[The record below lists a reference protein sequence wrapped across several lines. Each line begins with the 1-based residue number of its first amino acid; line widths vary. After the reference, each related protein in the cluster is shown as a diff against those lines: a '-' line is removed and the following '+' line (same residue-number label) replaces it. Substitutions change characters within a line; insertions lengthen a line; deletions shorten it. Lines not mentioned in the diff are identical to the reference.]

1 MPTSQSS
8 WNTTFDRVGVWA
20 SAICFVHCLAT
31 PVVLSLSAVYSHFLP
46 SEEHTHRVLAVCI
59 TILGAVALV
68 LGYPRHNKKSIIAL
82 MMLGLTFIFTGAFYG
97 DRLPSHWHEVAI
109 TMAGSCCM
117 IAAHRLNHTFCR
129 RCETCT

>member
-1 MPTSQSS
+1 MSTIQSS
-8 WNTTFDRVGVWA
+8 WTTTFDRVGVWA
-20 SAICFVHCLAT
+20 SAMCFVHCLAT
-31 PVVLSLSAVYSHFLP
+31 PVVLSLSAVYAHFLR

-59 TILGAVALV
+59 TILGAVALA
-68 LGYPRHNKKSIIAL
+68 LGYRRHNKKSIVAL
-82 MMLGLTFIFTGAFYG
+82 MMLGLAFIFAGAFYG

-117 IAAHRLNHTFCR
+117 IAAHRLSHTFCQ